1 LGRSSESKWVNESLL
16 LEEERE
22 MATKKG
28 TSTSKSKNSAVKK
41 PKDGVKKATSR
52 KRTAQ
57 SKSPAPKP
65 EEAAKSPEFQ
75 QAKSKA
81 EEYARDPE
89 KAKRLIDE
97 AIKKAKGKNK
107 GPVGEVWRYLTALIR
122 LTRAYFNRQ
131 YTDVP
136 WQTIVLAISALIYF
150 VSPIDL
156 IPDFIPVAG
165 YIDDVAVIS
174 FVAAS
179 LKADLDNFLEW
190 EDDQQMQGDQGE
202 V

>member
-1 LGRSSESKWVNESLL
+1 
-16 LEEERE
+16 

-28 TSTSKSKNSAVKK
+28 TSTSKSKKSAVKK
-41 PKDGVKKATSR
+41 PKDGTKKATPG
-52 KRTAQ
+52 KGTAQ
-57 SKSPAPKP
+57 SKPPTPKP
-65 EEAAKSPEFQ
+65 EEAVKSPEFQ

-89 KAKRLIDE
+89 KAKRLVDE

-107 GPVGEVWRYLTALIR
+107 GPLGEVWRYLTALIR

-136 WQTIVLAISALIYF
+136 WQTIVLAIAALIYF

-156 IPDFIPVAG
+156 IPDFIPVVG
-165 YIDDVAVIS
+165 YLDDVTIIS
-174 FVAAS
+174 FVVAS
-179 LKADLDNFLEW
+179 IKADLDNFLEW
-190 EDDQQMQGDQGE
+190 EDDQKMQEDQSE
-202 V
+202 E